1 MSKLDKFKE
10 LILAYLVDELNNKG
24 LCKSNHWFAFLRWLK
39 KK

>member
-24 LCKSNHWFAFLRWLK
+24 ICKSNY
-39 KK
+39 